1 MAVLKQHMLTKMLS
15 PSPSHIIALLFYFE
29 KKKIKGEKSM
39 ETMLIN
45 FNLLFILFESLILFL
60 IKTLSLS

>member
-1 MAVLKQHMLTKMLS
+1 
-15 PSPSHIIALLFYFE
+15 
-29 KKKIKGEKSM
+29 M

>member
-29 KKKIKGEKSM
+29 KKNKRRE
-39 ETMLIN
+39 IN
-45 FNLLFILFESLILFL
+45 GDHVNKF
-60 IKTLSLS
+60 